1 MDTTPTTPARP
12 NSPQNSDE
20 IDLAQLG
27 AALKRHSKLIAKVT
41 GGTLLLTLI
50 ATLLQ
55 KPVWEGEFQIVLA
68 SKEGA
73 GGKLAQFAA
82 DNPALASMAGLG
94 GAGGKDALETEV
106 QILQSPSVLKPVFDF
121 VRTSKRQAGENI
133 DKLRYEAWLKDNLE
147 IKLQKGTS
155 VLNIAY
161 KDQDKDLITQ
171 VIKRISIAYQDYSG
185 RDRRR
190 SISLGVQYLDRQID
204 IYQAKSIASLR
215 QAQEFAIE
223 NDLTALKDSNE
234 NDKDIRNSLNL
245 EAIRI
250 QAANEIR
257 NIDEQLKQLRTLG
270 NDPDAV
276 MFRGLVIP
284 ELASKGAYQSLDDID
299 TQLTFLRSKYTE
311 KEDSIRRLLERRRLL
326 IGILKKQAYGYLL
339 AKRASAQAR
348 LAASARPKGV
358 LIKFRELLREAG
370 RDEATLNKL
379 EEQRQLLALEQAR
392 KEEPWELI
400 STPTLLDR
408 PVSPKKSRN
417 MALGLL
423 AGLVLGSG
431 AALVVDRR
439 SGKVFAIDEL
449 KASLPYPLLA
459 ELHQG
464 VSQSN
469 QQTLQLLAQGALE
482 APHSVALIPIGMDA
496 AAAQPI
502 ATSLQSALREDNHNA
517 EVLCSNNLLAT
528 RHCGIQI
535 LLTAPG
541 AATRT
546 ELAALV
552 QQLQLQGTPVAGWLL
567 LQPSPQQAGDA

>member
-1 MDTTPTTPARP
+1 MTTSPIAPQPAG
-12 NSPQNSDE
+12 SDE

-27 AALKRHSKLIAKVT
+27 AALKRHSKLIGKVT
-41 GGTLLLTLI
+41 GGTLLVTLI

-68 SKEGA
+68 SNEGG
-73 GGKLAQFAA
+73 GGKLAQLAA
-82 DNPALASMAGLG
+82 ANPMLAGLAGLG
-94 GAGGKDALETEV
+94 GGGGKDSLETEV

-121 VRTSKRQAGENI
+121 VRTSKRQAGENV
-133 DKLRYEAWLKDNLE
+133 DKLRYEDWLKSNLE

-155 VLNIAY
+155 VLNINY
-161 KDQDKDLITQ
+161 RDSDKPLILPVIDQ
-171 VIKRISIAYQDYSG
+171 IS
-185 RDRRR
+185 
-190 SISLGVQYLDRQID
+190 
-204 IYQAKSIASLR
+204 K
-215 QAQEFAIE
+215 
-223 NDLTALKDSNE
+223 
-234 NDKDIRNSLNL
+234 
-245 EAIRI
+245 
-250 QAANEIR
+250 
-257 NIDEQLKQLRTLG
+257 
-270 NDPDAV
+270 
-276 MFRGLVIP
+276 
-284 ELASKGAYQSLDDID
+284 AYQSYSAKSKKRSLQQSID
-299 TQLTFLRSKYTE
+299 WASNQIE
-311 KEDSIRRLLERRRLL
+311 
-326 IGILKKQAYGYLL
+326 ILKPKALESTR
-339 AKRASAQAR
+339 KRDTFALSNGINGGTSIPTIATDVLSKIPESLQG
-348 LAASARPKGV
+348 LKGLELSVSSQQTSSLSGQNAASGSPYGQLASINQQIIERQQIFTKNDPITRILIRKRDALRTYIATSAGGV
-358 LIKFRELLREAG
+358 LVSPLGIPRSQEQAQSILLRYQQLDKSAT
-370 RDEATLNKL
+370 RQTATLETL
-379 EEQRQLLALEQAR
+379 ENTLLSLELEKAKQID
-392 KEEPWELI
+392 PWELI

-449 KASLPYPLLA
+449 KATLPYPLLA

-482 APHSVALIPIGMDA
+482 APHSVALIPMGLSA

-502 ATSLQSALREDNHNA
+502 ATSLQSALREDNHSA
-517 EVLCSNNLLAT
+517 EVLCSSDLLAT

-541 AATRT
+541 AATRS

-552 QQLQLQGTPVAGWLL
+552 QQLQLQGTRVAGWLL